1 MNRIFL
7 WLALVFL
14 SPVDALAQAPFY
26 QDKTVRII
34 AGYGAGSVDDAWTRL
49 IAQYLVKY
57 IPGNPSII
65 VQNMPGAGAMIAANY
80 VYKVAKPD
88 GLTLGGIRAGLY
100 FDQLVGRKEVQFDW
114 PKFTWLGTPTQ
125 VEQIIY
131 IRADT
136 PYKSLDDVRKAAVPP
151 KCGATG
157 TASTGYY
164 VGNLL
169 EETLGA
175 KFNTLTGYKDG
186 PEVDLAVERGEIQCR
201 GISLETLFGREPL
214 IGWSKNGF
222 VRVLIQTGK
231 KRDPKLPDVPTIWEL
246 MNEYK
251 TTEAGKRLA
260 TVILAV
266 GAFGRPYVSSP
277 GLPPDRAKILQG
289 AFKKTLTDPD
299 FQAQARERKLDIDP
313 VGGEELEALAREVMA
328 QPADVVERMKR
339 LLDK

>member
-1 MNRIFL
+1 MKRML
-7 WLALVFL
+7 SVLALVL
-14 SPVDALAQAPFY
+14 VSPLNAQSQAPFF
-26 QDKTVRII
+26 QDKTIRIV
-34 AGYGAGSVDDAWTRL
+34 AGYGAGSVDDTWTRM
-49 IAQYLVKY
+49 IARYVVKY
-57 IPGNPSII
+57 IPGNPNII

-100 FDQLVGRKEVQFDW
+100 FDQLVGRTQVQFDW
-114 PKFTWLGTPTQ
+114 PRFTWLGSPTQ

-136 PYKSLDDVRKAAVPP
+136 PYKTIDDVRKAAVPP

-157 TASTGYY
+157 TSSTGYY
-164 VGNLL
+164 IGNLL

-214 IGWSKNGF
+214 ISWSKNGF
-222 VRVLIQTGK
+222 VRVLMQTGK

-246 MNEYK
+246 MNEHK
-251 TTEAGKRLA
+251 TPEAGKRLA
-260 TVILAV
+260 TIILAV

-277 GLPPDRAKILQG
+277 GLPVEVAKMLQG
-289 AFKKTLTDPD
+289 AFRKALTDPD
-299 FQAQARERKLDIDP
+299 FQAQAKERKLDIAP
-313 VGGEELEALAREVMA
+313 VDGEELQGLAREVMT
-328 QPADVVERMKR
+328 QPADVIERMKR
-339 LLDK
+339 LLEK